1 MVDSVKNYGLAGAST
16 VIELGKEGSKIDASD
31 SAVISIKRSDD
42 ALQKVAI
49 ANGTASSHAVTKA
62 QLDNSTSQKIQYI
75 STTVNY
81 NSGTVAIGT
90 AAANTHVQKV
100 IVEKGAGN
108 WTNANSTTEII
119 VGDAGDTDRLFSG
132 FEPGGGQH
140 IFENDHTNWIQ
151 KVDNEVF

>member
-62 QLDNSTSQKIQYI
+62 QLHNST
-75 STTVNY
+75 
-81 NSGTVAIGT
+81 
-90 AAANTHVQKV
+90 
-100 IVEKGAGN
+100 
-108 WTNANSTTEII
+108 
-119 VGDAGDTDRLFSG
+119 
-132 FEPGGGQH
+132 
-140 IFENDHTNWIQ
+140 
-151 KVDNEVF
+151 